1 MTSKLNEIER
11 SVETTI
17 DNARGSVDNYF
28 DVVQIAFGL
37 NPWHGT
43 NLVDKM
49 QRIARQNV
57 HANFEFMSKLTR
69 AKDFMDVMRAQTEY
83 VQSQLGFLT
92 EEMQAVKKAYEGTAA
107 DLGKAA

>member
-57 HANFEFMSKLTR
+57 HANFEFMGKLTR

-83 VQSQLGFLT
+83 VQSQLGFFS
-92 EEMQAVKKAYEGTAA
+92 EELKAVTKACGVTAA
-107 DLGKAA
+107 GLGKPK